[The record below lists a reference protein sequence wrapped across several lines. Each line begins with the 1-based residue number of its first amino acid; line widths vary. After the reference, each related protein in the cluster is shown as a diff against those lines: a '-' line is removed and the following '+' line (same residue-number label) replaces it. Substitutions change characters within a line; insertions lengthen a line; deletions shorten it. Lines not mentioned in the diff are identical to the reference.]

1 MFITNNLN
9 GREGG
14 FQMVFKNG
22 WTVSVEWHED
32 AFSDEENRTAQIGAW
47 DKDLNWFVFDEGKID
62 ADTIKGY
69 VAPEQVASFIKM
81 ISMLE
86 GELGGL
92 NDGLGI

>member
-22 WTVSVEWHED
+22 WTVSVEWHE
-32 AFSDEENRTAQIGAW
+32 
-47 DKDLNWFVFDEGKID
+47 
-62 ADTIKGY
+62 
-69 VAPEQVASFIKM
+69 
-81 ISMLE
+81 
-86 GELGGL
+86 ELGGL